1 MMEAASTSIS
11 SKLLKT
17 YEFEHFLSYHFYLRL
32 GIDLG
37 REVRGGGGRDGDQAY
52 GEHHNFL
59 LENVIECDMLIT
71 LATSFFFLFD
81 FQVLDLT

>member
-17 YEFEHFLSYHFYLRL
+17 YEFEHFLSYPFYLRL

-52 GEHHNFL
+52 GEHRNL
-59 LENVIECDMLIT
+59 KMCLSVTC
-71 LATSFFFLFD
+71 
-81 FQVLDLT
+81 

>member
-1 MMEAASTSIS
+1 MMEAASTNIS
-11 SKLLKT
+11 SRLSKIFKS
-17 YEFEHFLSYHFYLRL
+17 EHLLSYSSFLRL

-52 GEHHNFL
+52 GEHRNFL

-71 LATSFFFLFD
+71 FSHVIFSFYFIFRCWI
-81 FQVLDLT
+81 

>member
-17 YEFEHFLSYHFYLRL
+17 YKFQHFLSYPFYLRL

-52 GEHHNFL
+52 GEHRNFL

-71 LATSFFFLFD
+71 FSHVIFSFYFIFRCWI
-81 FQVLDLT
+81 

>member
-17 YEFEHFLSYHFYLRL
+17 LKFEHLLSYPSSLRL

-52 GEHHNFL
+52 GDHCNIL
-59 LENVIECDMLIT
+59 LENVLECDMLT
-71 LATSFFFLFD
+71 T
-81 FQVLDLT
+81 

>member
-17 YEFEHFLSYHFYLRL
+17 LKFDHLLSYPSSLRL

-52 GEHHNFL
+52 GDHCNIL
-59 LENVIECDMLIT
+59 LENVLECDMLIK
-71 LATSFFFLFD
+71 
-81 FQVLDLT
+81 

>member
-17 YEFEHFLSYHFYLRL
+17 LKFDHLLSYPSSLRL

-52 GEHHNFL
+52 GEPCNFL
-59 LENVIECDMLIT
+59 LENVL
-71 LATSFFFLFD
+71 
-81 FQVLDLT
+81 

>member
-1 MMEAASTSIS
+1 MMEAASTNIS
-11 SKLLKT
+11 SKLLKI
-17 YEFEHFLSYHFYLRL
+17 FKSEHLFSYSSFLRL

-37 REVRGGGGRDGDQAY
+37 HEVRGGGGRDGDQAY